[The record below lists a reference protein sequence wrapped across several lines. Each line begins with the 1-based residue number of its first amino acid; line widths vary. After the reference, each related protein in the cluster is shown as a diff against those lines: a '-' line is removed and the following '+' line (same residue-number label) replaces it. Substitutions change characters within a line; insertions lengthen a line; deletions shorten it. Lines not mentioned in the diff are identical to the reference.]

1 MIDDDKFEEAAALAN
16 EIIDF
21 ADFDNDGVAAMA
33 CLMAAATFAVHNCTP
48 VGHAARIL
56 KILMTQYAAD
66 NPQIVTQDK
75 LND

>member
-1 MIDDDKFEEAAALAN
+1 MISDDKFETAADLAN
-16 EIIDF
+16 EIIEF
-21 ADFDNDGVAAMA
+21 ADFDDDGVAAMA
-33 CLMAAATFAVHNCTP
+33 CLMAAATFAVHNCTT

-56 KILMTQYAAD
+56 KVLMTQYSAD